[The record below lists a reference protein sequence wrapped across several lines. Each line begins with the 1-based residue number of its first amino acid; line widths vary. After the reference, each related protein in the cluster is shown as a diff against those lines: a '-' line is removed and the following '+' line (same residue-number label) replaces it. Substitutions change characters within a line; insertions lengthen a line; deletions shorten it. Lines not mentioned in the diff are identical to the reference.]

1 MNLSNID
8 HLLKLN
14 NIKSNYVDSIADIIL
29 LDNTF
34 SIFQINISSISAHF
48 NDLTILLGS
57 VKNYFN
63 IIILC
68 ETWLLNDYEFK
79 LNGYTT
85 INSLGTLNKSDG
97 VTVLI
102 RESINILKIEKQ
114 VLLNCNS
121 IQLII
126 KINELIFS
134 LICIYR
140 SPNDNLESFLTGI
153 DLFLSQINK
162 QHINI
167 ISGDININIMKNTNI
182 SNDYLNIM
190 ARNGFIPCIN
200 NFTRVT
206 NHSKTCIDH
215 IFINNIDSDKINSY
229 ILRCDITDHYA
240 TILTLSNINNNE
252 SYNHNKLFSNKI
264 DINHLNLLIQTEDW
278 YALLNCD
285 NVDNMVEVFNTKIN
299 EFIKYSSISKYKIY
313 KSNKTRKLKEWITTG
328 IVISIRNRE
337 KLSAKIRSRPFDIK
351 LKQYYKLYRNI
362 LNKIVR
368 QSKQIFY
375 QNKLKHAR
383 SDSKLVW
390 NIINEVIGKP
400 NQIKNNINMIRNKSG
415 ITINQTTEICNEL
428 NDFFVNVGKNLEVEK
443 LNPYKLFPYENNNI
457 INDSIFL
464 KPIDKGEISKL
475 LNKIKNNNSYFENDL
490 TNYILK
496 NVSNSISFPLS
507 IIFNKS
513 LTTGIYPKTFKKC
526 VVIPLFKSGDKL
538 LCSNYRPISLSLTLS
553 KVLEKCIKFRVI
565 DFLEK
570 KSFFSKSQFGFRS
583 GLSTNDALYK
593 VDNFVRSNLDKSNKV
608 MGIFLDVQK
617 AFDCVNHELLLKK
630 LENSG
635 IRGVSNNLFK
645 SFLSGRTQ
653 RVKCYEYSS
662 EDLNVTCGVP
672 QGTVLG
678 PLLFIIFIND
688 LLTLKIN
695 HSTELLSFADDT
707 AILLSEPTIDT
718 LYNEAN
724 KILNTVYAWF
734 CKNKLKL
741 NLMKSKYICFELQP
755 SNILVQNNLIV
766 HSLNCN
772 KTINTVCDPKCI
784 ILEKVQEIKYL
795 GILIDY
801 RFKWESHI
809 NYLNNMLRKF
819 FYFFKDARYVFNKY
833 YKRIIFLSLV
843 QSIYSYGI
851 SLWGGASKYILT
863 KLIVTINCIIKFLLN
878 LPMNTN
884 TELIY
889 NEFNVNNFK
898 FNYNLS
904 VLVDVYK
911 QKNLIPTLDHDHNTR
926 YKQNINILVPN
937 LNKVFGQR
945 SILYKGLYLCRSL
958 NINVKNF
965 KDVKLFK
972 KYIKQLN
979 LSNL

>member
-1 MNLSNID
+1 MHSTCVKCQEKLKHNEDTLECSLCKDIAHFYCVGYSEQSFKKMSNNTKSRFTCTNCKTTTSKSPKSNAAEIKIGTSMVD
-8 HLLKLN
+8 NINELMKSVSFMSDQFDNFNNKLDNVMSELK
-14 NIKSNYVDSIADIIL
+14 NIKSENQKIVTENKRLSEEVDLLKSKIDEIEQNNLGISVDITEISKKT
-29 LDNTF
+29 NTT
-34 SIFQINISSISAHF
+34 IDVYEAYRINSSISKRSLIVAK
-48 NDLTILLGS
+48 LATLEMR
-57 VKNYFN
+57 KN
-63 IIILC
+63 
-68 ETWLLNDYEFK
+68 
-79 LNGYTT
+79 
-85 INSLGTLNKSDG
+85 
-97 VTVLI
+97 LI
-102 RESINILKIEKQ
+102 RNVKSNKLTADKMNNGWPKENIY
-114 VLLNCNS
+114 
-121 IQLII
+121 
-126 KINELIFS
+126 INERLTKLRRTLFYQTKVAATTKEYKFVWLSNGDILVRKNENS
-134 LICIYR
+134 KIVRIKSSQDINNL

-313 KSNKTRKLKEWITTG
+313 KSNKTRKLKEWITNG

-553 KVLEKCIKFRVI
+553 
-565 DFLEK
+565 
-570 KSFFSKSQFGFRS
+570 
-583 GLSTNDALYK
+583 
-593 VDNFVRSNLDKSNKV
+593 
-608 MGIFLDVQK
+608 
-617 AFDCVNHELLLKK
+617 
-630 LENSG
+630 
-635 IRGVSNNLFK
+635 
-645 SFLSGRTQ
+645 
-653 RVKCYEYSS
+653 
-662 EDLNVTCGVP
+662 
-672 QGTVLG
+672 
-678 PLLFIIFIND
+678 
-688 LLTLKIN
+688 
-695 HSTELLSFADDT
+695 
-707 AILLSEPTIDT
+707 
-718 LYNEAN
+718 
-724 KILNTVYAWF
+724 
-734 CKNKLKL
+734 
-741 NLMKSKYICFELQP
+741 
-755 SNILVQNNLIV
+755 
-766 HSLNCN
+766 
-772 KTINTVCDPKCI
+772 
-784 ILEKVQEIKYL
+784 
-795 GILIDY
+795 
-801 RFKWESHI
+801 
-809 NYLNNMLRKF
+809 
-819 FYFFKDARYVFNKY
+819 
-833 YKRIIFLSLV
+833 
-843 QSIYSYGI
+843 
-851 SLWGGASKYILT
+851 
-863 KLIVTINCIIKFLLN
+863 
-878 LPMNTN
+878 
-884 TELIY
+884 
-889 NEFNVNNFK
+889 
-898 FNYNLS
+898 
-904 VLVDVYK
+904 
-911 QKNLIPTLDHDHNTR
+911 
-926 YKQNINILVPN
+926 
-937 LNKVFGQR
+937 
-945 SILYKGLYLCRSL
+945 
-958 NINVKNF
+958 
-965 KDVKLFK
+965 
-972 KYIKQLN
+972 
-979 LSNL
+979 